1 MDMKILENG
10 MIEVTIKGLCD
21 KIYVKDE
28 KVAIEI
34 AMKVG
39 GHNC

>member
-1 MDMKILENG
+1 MSMKILENG

-21 KIYVKDE
+21 KIYVTSE

-39 GHNC
+39 GHKC